1 MAPTPASLEC
11 EIILVEDNPHDAE
24 LTMRVLRSGNAAL
37 RLAWVRDGVEA
48 LELLLGAGNGAGRAS
63 RIVLLDLKLPR
74 LDGHEVL
81 KRLKA
86 DPRTRSIPVIVLTSS
101 GERSDLVR
109 AYGDATK
116 AVLEILPRAE
126 KVPTH
131 TTMLALPYNL
141 LEQVRLLVGE
151 WNGRIL
157 DEQFAAEITM
167 TMQFTVAKFP
177 GFQDALRELSHGS
190 LAAEIIETNEDT
202 IMPLGT
208 FADET
213 K

>member
-109 AYGDATK
+109 AYGEGANSYVVKPVGFERFRETVGNIGAYWIGVNQPVPMDA
-116 AVLEILPRAE
+116 A
-126 KVPTH
+126 
-131 TTMLALPYNL
+131 
-141 LEQVRLLVGE
+141 G
-151 WNGRIL
+151 
-157 DEQFAAEITM
+157 
-167 TMQFTVAKFP
+167 
-177 GFQDALRELSHGS
+177 
-190 LAAEIIETNEDT
+190 
-202 IMPLGT
+202 
-208 FADET
+208 
-213 K
+213 